1 MKRITVGVGQR
12 AVVYRDGVFQEVLG
26 PGRHWLA
33 WRAGARW
40 VDVRARQ
47 LAVAGQDV
55 FTADGITVRAT
66 AVLRW
71 QVADAQ
77 AFLERAEAPVDVLYT
92 AVQLALRDALG
103 RREFDELLRADGR
116 AAVNADLAEPVAAAA
131 AEVGIA
137 ALEVVLRDVTVLGEL
152 RAALAQTALERQRG
166 RAALERARGEAAAL
180 RSLANSAKLLEEN
193 PALARLRLVQA
204 AAESGGTI
212 VVTPDGRL
220 P

>member
-12 AVVYRDGVFQEVLG
+12 AVVYRDGVFQEVLE
-26 PGRHWLA
+26 PGRHSLA

-40 VDVRARQ
+40 VDVRTRQ

-116 AAVNADLAEPVAAAA
+116 AAVNADLAEPVATAA

-193 PALARLRLVQA
+193 PALARLRLVQV
-204 AAESGGTI
+204 AAEAGGTI